1 MKKALVS
8 GGSSGIGAAIALSL
22 AADGMNVTVNYSKS
36 HNEALSIAELCGGAA
51 FRADVAD
58 SAQVRHMYDE
68 IGGQD
73 VLVCSAGISEYGLF
87 SDISGESWDRLFAVN
102 VGGVK
107 NCIQAALPYMIH
119 QKRGCIVIISSVWG
133 IYGAACEAAYSAS
146 KAALI
151 GLTKALAK
159 ELGPSGIRVN
169 CVAPGVIETPML
181 GGFSDEDKRIL
192 AEETPLGRLG
202 TPEDVA
208 NLVSF
213 LCSDRAEFVT
223 GQIIGVDGGF
233 GM

>member
-8 GGSSGIGAAIALSL
+8 GASSGIGAAIALAL
-22 AADGMNVTVNYSKS
+22 ARDGMDVTVNYFK
-36 HNEALSIAELCGGAA
+36 NESGANDTARLCGGAA

-68 IGGQD
+68 IGGQN
-73 VLVCSAGISEYGLF
+73 VLVCNAGISDYGLF
-87 SDISGESWDRLFAVN
+87 SDISDTDWDRLLAVN
-102 VGGVK
+102 VSGVK
-107 NCIQAALPYMIH
+107 NCIQAALPHMIH

-133 IYGAACEAAYSAS
+133 VYGAACEAAYSAT

-181 GGFSDEDKRIL
+181 SGFSAEDKRAL
-192 AEETPLGRLG
+192 ADETPLGRLG

-208 NLVSF
+208 GLVSF
-213 LCSDRAEFVT
+213 LCSDRAEFIT
-223 GQIIGVDGGF
+223 GQVIGVDGGF
-233 GM
+233 GG

>member
-1 MKKALVS
+1 MKNALVS
-8 GGSSGIGAAIALSL
+8 GSSSGIGAAIALSL

-36 HNEALSIAELCGGAA
+36 QKEALDIAKRCGGTT

-73 VLVCSAGISEYGLF
+73 VLVCNAGISEYGLF
-87 SDISGESWDRLFAVN
+87 SDMNDKSWDRLLAVN

-119 QKRGCIVIISSVWG
+119 KKRGCIVIISSVWG
-133 IYGAACEAAYSAS
+133 IYGASCEAAYSAS

-181 GGFSDEDKRIL
+181 KDFTDEDKRAL
-192 AEETPLGRLG
+192 ASETPLGRLG

-208 NLVSF
+208 ALVSF
-213 LCSDRAEFVT
+213 LCSDRAEFIT

-233 GM
+233 VG

>member
-36 HNEALSIAELCGGAA
+36 RNEALRIAELCGGTA

-58 SAQVRHMYDE
+58 AAQVRHMYDE

-73 VLVCSAGISEYGLF
+73 VLVCNAGISEYGLF

-133 IYGAACEAAYSAS
+133 IYGASCEAAYSAS

-181 GGFSDEDKRIL
+181 GGFTDEDKRVL

>member
-1 MKKALVS
+1 MKNALVS
-8 GGSSGIGAAIALSL
+8 GSSSGIGAAIALSL

-36 HNEALSIAELCGGAA
+36 QKEALNIAKRCGGTA

-73 VLVCSAGISEYGLF
+73 VLVCNAGISEYGLF
-87 SDISGESWDRLFAVN
+87 SDMNDKSWDRLLTVN

-107 NCIQAALPYMIH
+107 NCIQATLPYMIH

-133 IYGAACEAAYSAS
+133 IYGASCEAAYSAS

-181 GGFSDEDKRIL
+181 KDFTDEDKRAL
-192 AEETPLGRLG
+192 ASETPLGRLG

-208 NLVSF
+208 ALVSF
-213 LCSDRAEFVT
+213 LCSDMAEFIT

-233 GM
+233 VG